1 MPNTSGLV
9 NRRNV
14 IATSDATVVSRLKQ
28 AGAIP
33 LGVTNCSEL
42 CMWFESSNR
51 VYGRTNNP
59 YDLQRIVGGSSG
71 EPRHRGAVPHQ
82 QRVQMQQGKSSP
94 SPLRT
99 ALTCRWAA
107 AELTGLSPGQGGRP
121 VGGPSALDQLDVPP
135 ASLWFVCLPLR
146 ANSSAGVGLG
156 QGSPT
161 SPSCAPDI
169 ARAGAICVRGEAAAV
184 RCSCLGGCFA
194 L

>member
-42 CMWFESSNR
+42 CMWYESSNK

-71 EPRHRGAVPHQ
+71 EPRHLSMVLHEQ
-82 QRVQMQQGKSSP
+82 QVKMQRGKSSQV
-94 SPLRT
+94 LCT
-99 ALTCRWAA
+99 L
-107 AELTGLSPGQGGRP
+107 L
-121 VGGPSALDQLDVPP
+121 
-135 ASLWFVCLPLR
+135 
-146 ANSSAGVGLG
+146 
-156 QGSPT
+156 
-161 SPSCAPDI
+161 
-169 ARAGAICVRGEAAAV
+169 
-184 RCSCLGGCFA
+184 
-194 L
+194 

>member
-1 MPNTSGLV
+1 MGGRGGHRLPLPRSAPPCAGAAVSAFAFGTHTLRGLWCLSEQPPLLATGDPLLAAMVPTAPRVVSGALALTPPSVRPAGMPNTSGLV

-42 CMWFESSNR
+42 CMWYESSNR

-71 EPRHRGAVPHQ
+71 EPRLLTTVLHQPRVKRQPGTSSQVP
-82 QRVQMQQGKSSP
+82 
-94 SPLRT
+94 
-99 ALTCRWAA
+99 
-107 AELTGLSPGQGGRP
+107 
-121 VGGPSALDQLDVPP
+121 
-135 ASLWFVCLPLR
+135 
-146 ANSSAGVGLG
+146 
-156 QGSPT
+156 
-161 SPSCAPDI
+161 
-169 ARAGAICVRGEAAAV
+169 CV
-184 RCSCLGGCFA
+184 L

>member
-42 CMWFESSNR
+42 CMWYESSNR

-71 EPRHRGAVPHQ
+71 EPRHLSTVLHNPGGLCSPAGPPTWLMPGGSHPTCF
-82 QRVQMQQGKSSP
+82 QRE
-94 SPLRT
+94 T
-99 ALTCRWAA
+99 AT
-107 AELTGLSPGQGGRP
+107 
-121 VGGPSALDQLDVPP
+121 
-135 ASLWFVCLPLR
+135 
-146 ANSSAGVGLG
+146 
-156 QGSPT
+156 
-161 SPSCAPDI
+161 
-169 ARAGAICVRGEAAAV
+169 V
-184 RCSCLGGCFA
+184 RCSRFA
-194 L
+194 G

>member
-42 CMWFESSNR
+42 CMWYESSNR

-71 EPRHRGAVPHQ
+71 EPRHLGTVLHERQVKI
-82 QRVQMQQGKSSP
+82 QQGKSSKSLHTAINVSLGSCRAYRPLSWALLLTIGRSSYFASFGRFIWHCFSLLCCSSTGKSLWPTFP
-94 SPLRT
+94 SCPPAIT
-99 ALTCRWAA
+99 KAK
-107 AELTGLSPGQGGRP
+107 
-121 VGGPSALDQLDVPP
+121 VPP
-135 ASLWFVCLPLR
+135 TPL
-146 ANSSAGVGLG
+146 G
-156 QGSPT
+156 
-161 SPSCAPDI
+161 
-169 ARAGAICVRGEAAAV
+169 
-184 RCSCLGGCFA
+184 F
-194 L
+194 

>member
-42 CMWFESSNR
+42 CMWYESSNR

-71 EPRHRGAVPHQ
+71 EPRQLSTVLHAQ
-82 QRVQMQQGKSSP
+82 QIKTQQGKSSQ
-94 SPLRT
+94 
-99 ALTCRWAA
+99 
-107 AELTGLSPGQGGRP
+107 GLCM
-121 VGGPSALDQLDVPP
+121 LL
-135 ASLWFVCLPLR
+135 
-146 ANSSAGVGLG
+146 
-156 QGSPT
+156 
-161 SPSCAPDI
+161 
-169 ARAGAICVRGEAAAV
+169 
-184 RCSCLGGCFA
+184 
-194 L
+194 

>member
-42 CMWFESSNR
+42 CMWYESSNR

-71 EPRHRGAVPHQ
+71 KPWHLSTVLHEWQVK
-82 QRVQMQQGKSSP
+82 MQQGKSSK
-94 SPLRT
+94 SLHT
-99 ALTCRWAA
+99 AINM
-107 AELTGLSPGQGGRP
+107 SPGSCRAYRP
-121 VGGPSALDQLDVPP
+121 LSWALL
-135 ASLWFVCLPLR
+135 
-146 ANSSAGVGLG
+146 
-156 QGSPT
+156 
-161 SPSCAPDI
+161 
-169 ARAGAICVRGEAAAV
+169 
-184 RCSCLGGCFA
+184 
-194 L
+194 

>member
-42 CMWFESSNR
+42 CMWYESSNR

-71 EPRHRGAVPHQ
+71 EPRQLSTVLHEQ
-82 QRVQMQQGKSSP
+82 QIKTQQGEFP
-94 SPLRT
+94 RPLHA
-99 ALTCRWAA
+99 ALTCRWAP
-107 AELTGLSPGQGGRP
+107 AELTGLFPGQCSRP
-121 VGGPSALDQLDVPP
+121 FGGPTAWHLPDVTSGIIVAHSVSLYLQTAVLVWHFGRVVPSAHVPQL
-135 ASLWFVCLPLR
+135 
-146 ANSSAGVGLG
+146 
-156 QGSPT
+156 
-161 SPSCAPDI
+161 AP
-169 ARAGAICVRGEAAAV
+169 RQR
-184 RCSCLGGCFA
+184 
-194 L
+194 

>member
-42 CMWFESSNR
+42 CMWYESSNR

-71 EPRHRGAVPHQ
+71 EHAALG
-82 QRVQMQQGKSSP
+82 GKGQNAKRKLL
-94 SPLRT
+94 PLHA
-99 ALTCRWAA
+99 ALTCCWAP
-107 AELTGLSPGQGGRP
+107 AELAGIVRG
-121 VGGPSALDQLDVPP
+121 
-135 ASLWFVCLPLR
+135 
-146 ANSSAGVGLG
+146 SAGGDL
-156 QGSPT
+156 
-161 SPSCAPDI
+161 
-169 ARAGAICVRGEAAAV
+169 
-184 RCSCLGGCFA
+184 
-194 L
+194 

>member
-42 CMWFESSNR
+42 CMWYESSNR

-71 EPRHRGAVPHQ
+71 EPQ
-82 QRVQMQQGKSSP
+82 QLSTVLHEQQIKTQQGKSSQ
-94 SPLRT
+94 
-99 ALTCRWAA
+99 
-107 AELTGLSPGQGGRP
+107 GLCT
-121 VGGPSALDQLDVPP
+121 LL
-135 ASLWFVCLPLR
+135 
-146 ANSSAGVGLG
+146 
-156 QGSPT
+156 
-161 SPSCAPDI
+161 
-169 ARAGAICVRGEAAAV
+169 
-184 RCSCLGGCFA
+184 
-194 L
+194 